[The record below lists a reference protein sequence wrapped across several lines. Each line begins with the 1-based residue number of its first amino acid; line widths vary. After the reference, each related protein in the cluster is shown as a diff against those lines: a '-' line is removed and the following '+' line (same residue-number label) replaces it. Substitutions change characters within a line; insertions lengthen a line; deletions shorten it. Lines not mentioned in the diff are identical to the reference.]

1 MRVGKDWGEIERGEI
16 DLNAL
21 VCISYPMKFVSL
33 DYVNFKNI
41 SQIFGS
47 VSSTFRT
54 LNGSYVRTDPCAKYV
69 FPVPRALLRMTCF
82 LRYCRL

>member
-16 DLNAL
+16 DLDAL

-33 DYVNFKNI
+33 DYVDIKNI
-41 SQIFGS
+41 SQVFGF

-54 LNGSYVRTDPCAKYV
+54 LNGSYVRTDPFAKYA
-69 FPVPRALLRMTCF
+69 FPVPRAFISLTCF
-82 LRYCRL
+82 LRYSRP